1 MNLEIHHLVY
11 GFITLAPV
19 IGLVYKFMSDK
30 AEVAKWRGVVETKL
44 EQAEEDRKIIHL
56 RIDERDNK
64 LDEMAKCLKSLTS
77 KVDIL
82 IDREERK

>member
-1 MNLEIHHLVY
+1 MIEPHHLIY